1 MVTKQKI
8 AYVILHYNTIEDTKK
23 CVNSIRTISQS
34 PIVIVCNGSHNDS
47 DSEVEKFFVE
57 ESDIHVIV
65 NEKNV
70 GFAAGNNIGIHYIRN
85 NGIADLIVCV
95 NNDVIFEDA
104 NFEQVVVDEY
114 EATNFG
120 VGGVD
125 VLNPNGIHCNPGFD
139 VLPNKDTV
147 DESIEIRITNKNNEH
162 TIRTT

>member
-120 VGGVD
+120 VGGWMY
-125 VLNPNGIHCNPGFD
+125 
-139 VLPNKDTV
+139 
-147 DESIEIRITNKNNEH
+147 
-162 TIRTT
+162 